1 MLLPR
6 LQLSRAADRSPR
18 NRFRNAAFAASA
30 TTALLVGSLAATAS
44 ADPAKAPTPNLP
56 ADLTAAVQRDLKISP
71 QEYLRRANLAQQVAA
86 FSTTAERQYPQT
98 FGGAWLNDAGK
109 AVIALAP
116 GAGHDDASKAAT
128 KAGFQVKQVAK
139 TETELRS
146 EKNAFQQWL
155 SGQPQSVSAKVRG
168 AVIDTVNN
176 ALAVRV
182 DKAGLPMPGFID
194 PARVIVMAAAPSVPQ
209 AGDVA
214 KAADV
219 AGAMPST
226 PVAAGDAYASVA
238 GKEQLICS
246 SGFNGTDSRGNVVN
260 ITAGH
265 CDPNIPAAGTANAPG
280 MFAVLP
286 GEHLGAQ
293 LGTFQKSVLGAQ
305 DYSIVAI
312 NAAARNRF
320 SNNLVRVPGQA
331 PLALTGVANPVV
343 GAPVCKS
350 GSRTGFSCGVVSA
363 VDQEVQVGDHNLEH
377 SFSAS
382 ICALPGDSG
391 GPLVSGTMA
400 LGVSSASSVADYPIC
415 EIPNLIGA
423 LTGNAPQLFAQPLN
437 AVLSANPG
445 LRLRTN

>member
-6 LQLSRAADRSPR
+6 HLPSRAARRGSR
-18 NRFRNAAFAASA
+18 NRFRNAAVAASA
-30 TTALLVGSLAATAS
+30 AMLVLGPLAATAS

-56 ADLTAAVQRDLKISP
+56 VDLATAVQRDLKISP
-71 QEYLRRANLAQQVAA
+71 QEYLHRADLAQHVSDFA
-86 FSTTAERQYPQT
+86 TTAQREYPQT
-98 FGGAWLNDAGK
+98 FAGAWLNDAGK

-128 KAGFQVKQVAK
+128 TAGYQVKQVAK
-139 TETELRS
+139 TETALRS

-155 SGQPQSVSAKVRG
+155 SGQPKSVSEKVRG

-194 PARVIVMAAAPSVPQ
+194 PARVIVMAAAPTGPQ
-209 AGDVA
+209 QSDIA
-214 KAADV
+214 KASAV
-219 AGAMPST
+219 AGQMRT
-226 PVAAGDAYASVA
+226 TQVAAGDAYASVA
-238 GKEQLICS
+238 GKMQLICS

-265 CDPNIPAAGTANAPG
+265 CDPNIPAAGTANAPA
-280 MFAVLP
+280 MYEVAP

-312 NAAARNRF
+312 NSAARNRF

-331 PLALTGVANPVV
+331 PLAITGVANPVV

-377 SFSAS
+377 SFSAN

-391 GPLVSGTMA
+391 GPLVSGTKA

-423 LTGNAPQLFAQPLN
+423 LTGNAPQLFAQPLS